1 MGLKVAVLLGVL
13 VICILI
19 KFPVFLSMCTAVI
32 TFTLCFPDVMN
43 LEVMGQGLVQGLNN
57 YSYAGVVFFFISGE
71 IMSGGGISHRIIEF
85 FDAAIGHVR
94 GGLSHVNVL
103 ESIVFAGVSGSSMA
117 DTTATGAIMIPA
129 MVKQGYTPEYATA
142 ITIASSSIGPIIPP
156 STGMI
161 LLAVYCGASTVH
173 CLMGGLVPGIFIG
186 IFLLITSLYL
196 SKKRNFPKS
205 DWKGWKNLWKVFSK
219 NILALLLPV
228 IIIILLSTGVVTVN
242 EAGAVCCLYAIIV
255 SCFIYR
261 DLDAKG
267 LLKTLM
273 NAARTSARL
282 LCLLGMAGI
291 FTWITGSIGV
301 RSALNALMEPFIDR
315 PTLLLGLCV
324 LVMLVLGMFMDHSI
338 IMFVIAPMMAPA
350 LATAGINMIQFC
362 VVTMVACG
370 MGLITPPVGMLIYI
384 GSSIGKAD
392 PIGVVKELVPFLIAL
407 FALLVVLILFP
418 AITTTLPTLLYGN

>member
-32 TFTLCFPDVMN
+32 TFTLCFPDVMS
-43 LEVMGQGLVQGLNN
+43 LEVIGQGMVQGLNN

-71 IMSGGGISHRIIEF
+71 IMSGGGIARRIIEF
-85 FDAAIGHVR
+85 CDAAIGHVR

-103 ESIVFAGVSGSSMA
+103 DSIVFAGVSGSSMA

-129 MVKQGYTPEYATA
+129 MVKQGYSAEYATA

-161 LLAVYCGASTVH
+161 LLAVYCGASTVN
-173 CLMGGLVPGIFIG
+173 CLMGGLVPGLFMG
-186 IFLLITSLYL
+186 LFLLITSIYL
-196 SKKRNFPKS
+196 SKKRGFPKS
-205 DWKGWKNLWKVFSK
+205 EWKGWKHLWTIFSR

-228 IIIILLSTGVVTVN
+228 IIICLLSTGIVTVN
-242 EAGAVCCLYAIIV
+242 EAGAVCCLYSIVV

-301 RSALNALMEPFIDR
+301 RSALSTLMAPFMDK
-315 PTLLLGLCV
+315 PTLLLGICV
-324 LVMLVLGMFMDHSI
+324 VVMLILGMFMDHSI
-338 IMFVIAPMMAPA
+338 IMFVIAPMMAPTLSA
-350 LATAGINMIQFC
+350 AGVDMVQFC
-362 VVTMVACG
+362 VVTMIACG
-370 MGLITPPVGMLIYI
+370 VGLITPPVGMLIYI
-384 GSSIGKAD
+384 GSSIGHAD
-392 PIGVVKELVPFLIAL
+392 PIRVVKELVPFLIAL
-407 FALLVVLILFP
+407 GALLIVLVLFP
-418 AITTTLPTLLYGN
+418 EVTTTLPTLLYGN